1 MIRPQQLD
9 AFLRRTRLEPSA
21 MDSALFIERF
31 VKDMRAGM
39 NGGKCSLGMIP
50 TYLSGD
56 SPLPENS
63 MAVAIDAGG
72 TNFRSALLR
81 FDGAGAHIEEY
92 SAYPMPGTHGE
103 VSWSEFIGFAANC
116 VKPYLK
122 YTDRLGFCISFPIEI
137 TPEHDG
143 FIHHTTKEVLINGY
157 EGRLVCTDLR
167 AALDMPELRATLIN
181 DTTAVL
187 LSGLAA
193 GADSGGLVGLING
206 TGTNVCCQLS
216 CRDMGIDMPG
226 RMIVDVESGGF
237 VPPERGKFDLEL
249 DRASSSPGV
258 YLEEKMVSG
267 AYLGELCLMAMQ
279 DAARGGMFSSEAA
292 GAVLSMRRLDTPD
305 ADAFGS
311 GGHIDA
317 LTEGPDAEFARE
329 IVRAVFERAAKHIAC
344 TLSAVAKTA
353 GTGADGI
360 MTVSADGSMFRK
372 SRLFRPALE
381 KFAVRY
387 VPAREIRYIEMD
399 DSTIIG
405 TAIGAL
411 MT

>member
-1 MIRPQQLD
+1 MIRPKQLD
-9 AFLRRTRLEPSA
+9 TFLRRARLEPSV
-21 MDSALFIERF
+21 MDSALFIDEF

-39 NGGKCSLGMIP
+39 NGSKSSLGMIP

-56 SPLPENS
+56 GPLAENS
-63 MAVAIDAGG
+63 LAVAIDAGG
-72 TNFRSALLR
+72 TNFRTALLR
-81 FDGAGAHIEEY
+81 LDREGAHIEEY

-103 VSWSEFIGFAANC
+103 VSWSEFIGFAANS

-157 EGRLVCTDLR
+157 ERRLVCSELR
-167 AALDMPELRATLIN
+167 NVLDMPEIHTVLVN

-193 GADSGGLVGLING
+193 GVDSGGLVGLING
-206 TGTNVCCQLS
+206 TGTNVCCHLP
-216 CRDMGIDMPG
+216 CRDMGLDLPG

-237 VPPERGKFDLEL
+237 VPPERGRFDLEL
-249 DRASSSPGV
+249 DRNSSYPGV

-267 AYLGELCLMAMQ
+267 AYLGELSLLAMKA
-279 DAARGGMFSSEAA
+279 AARDGIFSTEAA
-292 GAVLSMRRLDTPD
+292 GAVLSMQRLETPE
-305 ADAFGS
+305 ADALGYF
-311 GGHIDA
+311 GHIDA
-317 LTEGPDAEFARE
+317 IPDGPDAEFARE
-329 IVRAVFERAAKHIAC
+329 IVRAVFGRAAKHIAC
-344 TLSAVAKTA
+344 TLAAVARTA
-353 GTGADGI
+353 GTDADGVL
-360 MTVSADGSMFRK
+360 TVSADGSVFRK
-372 SRLFRPALE
+372 SHLFRPMLE
-381 KFAVRY
+381 KAAIQY

-405 TAIGAL
+405 TALCAL